1 MAYDLQI
8 IIAMFSMN
16 CDSTHGHNN
25 ITNTFIVNKL
35 FLNAA
40 YITPKYKN
48 IAVENKWNI
57 ENLTGLSFID
67 H

>member
-1 MAYDLQI
+1 MAYDLQS

-16 CDSTHGHNN
+16 CDSTQGHNN
-25 ITNTFIVNKL
+25 ITNTFIDNKL

-40 YITPKYKN
+40 YITPKNKN
-48 IAVENKWNI
+48 IAVENIWNI
-57 ENLTGLSFID
+57 EKLTWLSFID